1 MYMLIISQM
10 DLPLAQLC
18 TCLLKTSSLRA
29 FFQFPHITL
38 HHYWC
43 STISSKH
50 PGNLAS
56 EHFPPRKYIFTI
68 LLLFSVLF
76 VFVCLFLFVC
86 FCLLVFFPFVCLRT
100 SWKTGHYRLKE
111 YSYIIKKKKTK
122 KKLLSLKIQLIYH

>member
-56 EHFPPRKYIFTI
+56 EHFLQESTYLQSFYFF
-68 LLLFSVLF
+68 LY
-76 VFVCLFLFVC
+76 CLFLFAC
-86 FCLLVFFPFVCLRT
+86 FFFPFVSLRT

-111 YSYIIKKKKTK
+111 YSYIIKKNKTK